1 MLKGLFRVLF
11 CGLVLVG
18 QVHAQE
24 VIVAREKKPEAPKE
38 EAPPPSEQTPSE
50 SSPPETT
57 KPKSRTKKS
66 TGPTVEQMR
75 EAGALAAERRD
86 NRSRPESNRTSESG
100 SEAAAAPK
108 TFDIS
113 RATVTPITPE
123 PRAAPTSTPRRT
135 SSRTT
140 TKPEPMGAVRPTM
153 MESGR
158 QEPSATP
165 SAKGQTP
172 GP

>member
-1 MLKGLFRVLF
+1 MRKGLFRVLL

-50 SSPPETT
+50 SPPPETT

-75 EAGALAAERRD
+75 EAETAPARRGRKP
-86 NRSRPESNRTSESG
+86 NPPETKRNS
-100 SEAAAAPK
+100 
-108 TFDIS
+108 
-113 RATVTPITPE
+113 ATG
-123 PRAAPTSTPRRT
+123 PRAPPSPTHF
-135 SSRTT
+135 
-140 TKPEPMGAVRPTM
+140 G
-153 MESGR
+153 
-158 QEPSATP
+158 
-165 SAKGQTP
+165 
-172 GP
+172 

>member
-38 EAPPPSEQTPSE
+38 EAPPPSEQAPSE
-50 SSPPETT
+50 SPPPETT

-66 TGPTVEQMR
+66 TGPTLEQMR
-75 EAGALAAERRD
+75 EAGALAAERRG
-86 NRSRPESNRTSESG
+86 NRSPSESNRTSESG
-100 SEAAAAPK
+100 SDAAAAPK
-108 TFDIS
+108 TSGTS
-113 RATVTPITPE
+113 RATATPIATE
-123 PRAAPTSTPRRT
+123 PRAAPTSTPHRP

-140 TKPEPMGAVRPTM
+140 TKPEPVGAVRPSM
-153 MESGR
+153 IESGR

-172 GP
+172 AP

>member
-1 MLKGLFRVLF
+1 MRKGLFGVLL
-11 CGLVLVG
+11 CGLALIG
-18 QVHAQE
+18 QVYAQE
-24 VIVAREKKPEAPKE
+24 VIVAREKKPGAPKE
-38 EAPPPSEQTPSE
+38 EAPPPSEQTPFE
-50 SSPPETT
+50 SPPPETT

-66 TGPTVEQMR
+66 TGPTIEQMR

-86 NRSRPESNRTSESG
+86 NRSRPETNRPSESG
-100 SEAAAAPK
+100 SEAPAAPQ
-108 TFDIS
+108 TFGIS
-113 RATVTPITPE
+113 RATVTPITTE
-123 PRAAPTSTPRRT
+123 PRAAPTSTPRRP

-140 TKPEPMGAVRPTM
+140 TKPEPAGAVRPTM

-172 GP
+172 AP

>member
-1 MLKGLFRVLF
+1 MRKGLFRVLL

-38 EAPPPSEQTPSE
+38 APPPSEQTPSE
-50 SSPPETT
+50 SRPPETT

-66 TGPTVEQMR
+66 TGPTIEQMR

-86 NRSRPESNRTSESG
+86 NRSHPETNRPSESG
-100 SEAAAAPK
+100 SEAPAAPQ
-108 TFDIS
+108 TFGIS
-113 RATVTPITPE
+113 RATVTPITTE
-123 PRAAPTSTPRRT
+123 PRAAPTSTPRRP

-140 TKPEPMGAVRPTM
+140 TKPEPAGAVRPTM

-172 GP
+172 AP